1 MKATVSIIVPCYNQA
16 QYLDEALQ
24 SVLDQTYT
32 DWECI
37 IVNDGS
43 PDNTAEVAQKWLQL
57 DSRFKYIYQ
66 GNAGLSAARNVG
78 ISSAKGEF
86 ILPLDSDDKIG
97 KDYLRLALGK
107 FREDSNLKV
116 IYCRADYFGTKSGEW
131 YLEEFSLAKLAV
143 RNVIFCSALFRK
155 DDWARVGGFD
165 IKMIYGFEDWEFW
178 ISILRGENKKVIKI
192 PYLGFFYRIKLDSRS
207 VSLKGNKIKMMIDYI
222 NKKHI
227 DLYFETYGNHREIIR
242 NSNKLSK
249 KLHYF
254 ENSKLHKL
262 TSRFLKIF
270 YKTQK
275 IDFKRPLSK

>member
-43 PDNTAEVAQKWLQL
+43 PDNTEEVAKKWLQL

-131 YLEEFSLAKLAV
+131 HLEEFSLAKLAV

-178 ISILRGENKKVIKI
+178 ISILKDGGDVHRINEV
-192 PYLGFFYRIKLDSRS
+192 LFFYRSKNASMITKLKEHN
-207 VSLKGNKIKMMIDYI
+207 LEEMYDYI
-222 NKKHI
+222 SIKHADLFVKIFGSFQYLVKKNNYLTLKMQSEKHLI
-227 DLYFETYGNHREIIR
+227 
-242 NSNKLSK
+242 NSFTIKYLG
-249 KLHYF
+249 
-254 ENSKLHKL
+254 
-262 TSRFLKIF
+262 LKIF
-270 YKTQK
+270 N
-275 IDFKRPLSK
+275 LSDPRQ